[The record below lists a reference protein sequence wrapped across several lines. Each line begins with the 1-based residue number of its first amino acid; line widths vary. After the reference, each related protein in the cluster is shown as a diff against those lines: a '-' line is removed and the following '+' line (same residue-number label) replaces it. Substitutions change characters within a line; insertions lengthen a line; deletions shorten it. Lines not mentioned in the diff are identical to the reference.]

1 MDKKKGGA
9 QLEAGTS
16 GRIQSAPVILT
27 HVTRGKRE
35 GREGNQLQQPGGP
48 KERGEPK
55 WLD

>member
-1 MDKKKGGA
+1 MDKKRGGA

-16 GRIQSAPVILT
+16 GRIESASVILI
-27 HVTRGKRE
+27 HVRRGKSK
-35 GREGNQLQQPGGP
+35 GREGNQLHSPGGS